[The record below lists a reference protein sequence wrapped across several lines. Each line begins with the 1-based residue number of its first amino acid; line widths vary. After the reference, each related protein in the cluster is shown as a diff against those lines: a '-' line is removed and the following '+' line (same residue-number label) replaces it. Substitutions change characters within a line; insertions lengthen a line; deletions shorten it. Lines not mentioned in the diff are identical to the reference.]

1 MGKTSGEKKSKAPK
15 KAVAVKEAAKKP
27 RRPYARYQKRD
38 HASLIRARVL
48 IPSAKGREVDTF
60 LNELLHRELNTAQ
73 LIAMLQA
80 TLYKR
85 TRVTLKDQ
93 RYGLRSSNT
102 AFGEFV

>member
-15 KAVAVKEAAKKP
+15 KALAAAAKEKKP
-27 RRPYARYQKRD
+27 RKPYARYQKRD
-38 HASLIRARVL
+38 HAALIRARVL

-85 TRVTLKDQ
+85 TRITLKDQ
-93 RYGLRSSNT
+93 QYGLRNSNT